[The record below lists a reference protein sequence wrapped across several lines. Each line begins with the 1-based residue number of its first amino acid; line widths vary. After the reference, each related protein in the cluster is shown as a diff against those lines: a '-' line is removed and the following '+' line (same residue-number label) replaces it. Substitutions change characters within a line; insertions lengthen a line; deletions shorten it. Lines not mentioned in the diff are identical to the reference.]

1 MDSNKKKYLDKVL
14 SHIIGKTKIKSTE
27 DENKIIIE
35 PPFIALQV
43 PYHLF
48 QLNYKSDIES
58 LTSIAPFPL
67 WAFFQGFKEYCELFD
82 LSRSESRDLFKSYND
97 ELIVIIKNV
106 LLIRIQNYARL

>member
-1 MDSNKKKYLDKVL
+1 MDNTEIYKDKVL
-14 SHIIGKTKIKSTE
+14 SYIIGKTKIKSIE

-43 PYHLF
+43 PYHRF

-67 WAFFQGFKEYCELFD
+67 WAFFKGFKEYCELFD
-82 LSRSESRDLFKSYND
+82 LRN
-97 ELIVIIKNV
+97 
-106 LLIRIQNYARL
+106 